1 MWGFA
6 SNAQRVF
13 VYHEVDLPEGAVLR
27 LRGTPGVDVRGETSA
42 LCVTIDRR
50 LHAFPDVGRAYR
62 IESGGTAVVSA
73 FRATRVVLAGELR
86 STRAWRIELVP
97 PRGGAI
103 VLAEDRPRRS
113 LPATASAR
121 AQAARSTSPA
131 SA

>member
-27 LRGTPGVDVRGETSA
+27 LRSAPGVEVRGETSA
-42 LCVTIDRR
+42 LCVRIDRK
-50 LHAFPDVGRAYR
+50 LHAFADVGRGYR
-62 IESGGTAVVSA
+62 IDSGGIAIVSA
-73 FRATRVVLAGELR
+73 FRTTRVVVAGEVN
-86 STRAWRIELVP
+86 SARAWRIELVP
-97 PRGGAI
+97 SRGGAL

-113 LPATASAR
+113 LPAPESTG
-121 AQAARSTSPA
+121 AQPARSTSPA